1 MVADK
6 MHNIAT
12 DVGEVVGHFD
22 MLKPH
27 NRPDVLVT
35 PFSSLNRACRGFGAQ
50 KGLPMGW
57 YVVIGGDTGQGKSL
71 LALQLG
77 VAAHEQRFR
86 VGFVSL
92 EMSLPEIK
100 SRFYAQRIGIE
111 ASRLEPGDRYDPTA
125 EDLVLEWQGKHADET
140 GGGIP
145 FWAADRVGPDLE
157 DVMDLMHEWLEMG
170 VSVFVVDYLQL
181 MESVDGVGT
190 PREVQKIS
198 KMMRDFAHHNGVLVI
213 ALSQYNNEGGNDR
226 QNPPHVGHLY
236 GGRRIS
242 QDTDLTIML
251 DHSRVE
257 TDGLQPYLS
266 RTFLLVPKNRNGPK
280 GFEIPLLWDY
290 RFLKAREGMP
300 DETKDWPTHGV
311 RKR

>member
-1 MVADK
+1 MVNQ

-12 DVGEVVGHFD
+12 DVGEVEDHFE

-35 PFSSLNRACRGFGAQ
+35 PFPALNKACRGFGGQ

-77 VAAHEQRFR
+77 VAAHEQRLR

-111 ASRLEPGDRYDPTA
+111 AYRLEPGDRYDPAA
-125 EDLVLEWQGKHADET
+125 EDMVIEWQGKHVADT
-140 GGGIP
+140 GGVP
-145 FWAADRVGPDLE
+145 FWVADRVGPELQ
-157 DVMDLMHEWLEMG
+157 DVVAMMEEWLELG

-181 MESVDGVGT
+181 MESVEGVGSAK
-190 PREVQKIS
+190 EVQKIS
-198 KMMRDFAHHNGVLVI
+198 MTMRNFAHHHGVLVI

-242 QDTDLTIML
+242 QDSEITMLL

-257 TDGLQPYLS
+257 ADSLNPYLG
-266 RTFLLVPKNRNGPK
+266 RTFLLVAKNRNGPK
-280 GFEIPLLWDY
+280 GFEIPILWDY
-290 RFLKAREGMP
+290 RYLKAREGMP
-300 DETKDWPTHGV
+300 DELRDWPVAGV